1 MVEPQQEG
9 EPNGALI
16 WDVNNNDDGR
26 GLLGESASDDDTSM
40 DDDTSNDS
48 DDDESDD
55 EESVVVPT
63 PDEVELEYTFPDD
76 FRDRELSDVIEDGR
90 YFRLIINCEAVRDIP
105 EGKFELCGMLIE
117 IVFLN
122 NNKNNQRNILRY
134 IRNHA
139 FFRCFNLQR
148 IRNGLPGRLAEL
160 GRCAFAECFRLQQGL
175 AIPRSVLLVDRCCF
189 YYCVSITSVEFGHLP
204 TDFVEL
210 RDEAFSLCNKLRS
223 VTLPMSLRSI
233 PHYCFYECVALINIP
248 IPIPVRIIETCAFC
262 GCSALRHIDLS
273 ENITEIRQNAYT
285 ECIRLETITIKSST
299 VQFGDHAFD
308 HCLSLSWEG
317 ATIKVYPWVLPRL
330 FAAMNGLT
338 ADASNF
344 RYKFLRKSQHQ
355 LAQFRRR

>member
-1 MVEPQQEG
+1 MAE
-9 EPNGALI
+9 
-16 WDVNNNDDGR
+16 W
-26 GLLGESASDDDTSM
+26 
-40 DDDTSNDS
+40 DS
-48 DDDESDD
+48 DDEDR
-55 EESVVVPT
+55 EESVIPT
-63 PDEVELEYTFPDD
+63 PDEVELEYTYPDD
-76 FRDRELSDVIEDGR
+76 FQDRAWQDVIGEGH
-90 YFRLIINCEAVRDIP
+90 YCRLIINCEAVHDIP
-105 EGKFELCGMLIE
+105 EEQFEWCQWLIE

-122 NNKNNQRNILRY
+122 NNKNMQNNILRY
-134 IRNHA
+134 IGPYA
-139 FFRCFNLQR
+139 FAHCYHLQR
-148 IRNGLPGRLAEL
+148 IRNGLPVGLLTL
-160 GRCAFAECFRLQQGL
+160 GRCAFQYCESLQQEL
-175 AIPRSVLLVDRCCF
+175 TIPRSVFLIDRECF
-189 YYCVSITSVEFGHLP
+189 VRCLSITSVVFEHLV
-204 TDFVEL
+204 TDPLEL
-210 RDEAFSLCNKLRS
+210 RKGSFYNCRELRS
-223 VTLPMSLRSI
+223 VTLPPSLSLI
-233 PHYCFYECVALINIP
+233 PDICFHECVALIDIP
-248 IPIPVRIIETCAFC
+248 IPIPVRVIEQSAFR

>member
-1 MVEPQQEG
+1 MYVVARVIKISRGKKLADIQHSNIHTIERNNIGQQDNPLTMAE
-9 EPNGALI
+9 
-16 WDVNNNDDGR
+16 W
-26 GLLGESASDDDTSM
+26 
-40 DDDTSNDS
+40 DS
-48 DDDESDD
+48 DDEDR
-55 EESVVVPT
+55 EESVIPT
-63 PDEVELEYTFPDD
+63 PDEVELEYTYPDD
-76 FRDRELSDVIEDGR
+76 FQDRAWQDVIGEGH
-90 YFRLIINCEAVRDIP
+90 YCRLIINCEAVHDIP
-105 EGKFELCGMLIE
+105 EEQFEWCQWLIE

-122 NNKNNQRNILRY
+122 NNKNMQNNILRY
-134 IRNHA
+134 IGPYA
-139 FFRCFNLQR
+139 FAHCYHLQR
-148 IRNGLPGRLAEL
+148 IRNGLPVGLLTL
-160 GRCAFAECFRLQQGL
+160 GRCAFQYCESLQQEL
-175 AIPRSVLLVDRCCF
+175 TIPRSVFLIDRECF
-189 YYCVSITSVEFGHLP
+189 VRCLSITSVVFEHLV
-204 TDFVEL
+204 TDPLEL
-210 RDEAFSLCNKLRS
+210 RKGSFYNCRELRS
-223 VTLPMSLRSI
+223 VTLPPSLSLI
-233 PHYCFYECVALINIP
+233 PDICFHECVALIDIP
-248 IPIPVRIIETCAFC
+248 IPIPVRVIEQSAFR